1 MRIERVELGRYV
13 AALVKDADYLL
24 MVSFKGLKVAE
35 LSDLRAKLGDANAR
49 LQVLKNTYIRYGLQ
63 QNGIDTAGLELS
75 GDTAVVFGKD
85 EASAAARI
93 LREYAKT
100 HKSVAFKAAVVDRG
114 VLNAKAAETVA
125 DMPSKATLRAML
137 LGVLQAPARNLVSVL
152 NAKNASLV
160 YALQAYV
167 NKQDGK

>member
-1 MRIERVELGRYV
+1 MPPHSIEDPSLP
-13 AALVKDADYLL
+13 
-24 MVSFKGLKVAE
+24 SF
-35 LSDLRAKLGDANAR
+35 S
-49 LQVLKNTYIRYGLQ
+49 
-63 QNGIDTAGLELS
+63 
-75 GDTAVVFGKD
+75 
-85 EASAAARI
+85 
-93 LREYAKT
+93 RE
-100 HKSVAFKAAVVDRG
+100 VFKAAMVDRG

-137 LGVLQAPARNLVSVL
+137 LGVLQAPTRNLVSVL